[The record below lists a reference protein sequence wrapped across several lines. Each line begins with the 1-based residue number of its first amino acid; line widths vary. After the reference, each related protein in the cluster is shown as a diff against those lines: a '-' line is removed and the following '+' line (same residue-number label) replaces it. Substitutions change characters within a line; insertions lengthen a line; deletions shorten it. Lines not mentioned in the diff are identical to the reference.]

1 MTIIVKNKHT
11 LIFGDFKFKC
21 CVGKN
26 GFSKNKYEGDKKT
39 PTGRYALGPLY
50 FRKDRKKP
58 PKTKL
63 KVFEIRKHMG
73 WCNDINSLDK
83 YNKLIN
89 FNSKLKCER
98 LFRHDYKYDFLIP
111 IKYNWNK
118 PKVGKGSAIFIHL
131 TKNYRPTAGCIG
143 LAEKDFLILLKLLS
157 KETKIQIL

>member
-1 MTIIVKNKHT
+1 MTIVVKNKHT

-39 PTGRYALGPLY
+39 PTGRYALGSLY

-58 PKTKL
+58 PETKL

-73 WCNDINSLDK
+73 WCNDINSLNK

-118 PKVGKGSAIFIHL
+118 PKIGRGSAIFIHL

-143 LAEKDFLILLKLLS
+143 LSEKDFLIMVKLLR
-157 KETKIQIL
+157 KKTKIQIL

>member
-39 PTGRYALGPLY
+39 PTGRYAIGSLY

-118 PKVGKGSAIFIHL
+118 PKIGRGSAIFIHL

-143 LAEKDFLILLKLLS
+143 LSEKDFLIMVKLLR
-157 KETKIQIL
+157 KKTKIQIL

>member
-26 GFSKNKYEGDKKT
+26 GFSNKKIEGDKKT
-39 PTGRYALGPLY
+39 PTGRYSIGSLY

-63 KVFEIRKHMG
+63 KVFEIKKHMV
-73 WCNDINSLDK
+73 WCNDINSLYK

-89 FNSKLKCER
+89 FNSKLKFER

>member
-39 PTGRYALGPLY
+39 PTGRYALGSLY

-63 KVFEIRKHMG
+63 KVFEIRKNMG
-73 WCNDINSLDK
+73 WCNDINSLNK

-89 FNSKLKCER
+89 LNSKLKCER
-98 LFRHDYKYDFLIP
+98 LFRHDYKYNFLIP

-118 PKVGKGSAIFIHL
+118 PKIGRGSAIFIHL
-131 TKNYRPTAGCIG
+131 TKNYKPTTGCIG
-143 LAEKDFLILLKLLS
+143 LSEKDFLIVVKLLT
-157 KETKIQIL
+157 KKTKIQIL

>member
-39 PTGRYALGPLY
+39 PTGRYAIGSLY

-63 KVFEIRKHMG
+63 KVFEIRKNMG

-118 PKVGKGSAIFIHL
+118 PKIGKGSAIFIHL

>member
-1 MTIIVKNKHT
+1 MTIVVKNKHT

-50 FRKDRKKP
+50 FRNDRKKL

-63 KVFEIRKHMG
+63 KVFKIRKHMG
-73 WCNDINSLDK
+73 WCNDINSLNK

-118 PKVGKGSAIFIHL
+118 PKIGRGSAIFIHL

-143 LAEKDFLILLKLLS
+143 LSEKDFLIMVKLLR
-157 KETKIQIL
+157 KKTKIQIL

>member
-50 FRKDRKKP
+50 FRKDRKKL

-73 WCNDINSLDK
+73 WCNDINNKL
-83 YNKLIN
+83 YNKEI
-89 FNSKLKCER
+89 KIKKKMKYER
-98 LFRHDYKYDFLIP
+98 LFRNDYKYNYLIP
-111 IKYNWNK
+111 IKYNWRN
-118 PKVGKGSAIFIHL
+118 PKKNKGSAIFIHL
-131 TKNYRPTAGCIG
+131 TKNYKPTAGCIA
-143 LAEKDFLILLKLLS
+143 LLQKDFLILVKLI
-157 KETKIQIL
+157 KKNTRIKII

>member
-1 MTIIVKNKHT
+1 MTIIIKNKHT
-11 LIFGDFKFKC
+11 LIFDDFKFKC

-39 PTGRYALGPLY
+39 PTGRYAIGSLY

-63 KVFEIRKHMG
+63 KVFEIKKHMV
-73 WCNDINSLDK
+73 WCNDINSLYK

-89 FNSKLKCER
+89 FNSKLKFER

-118 PKVGKGSAIFIHL
+118 PKIGRGSAIFIHL

-143 LAEKDFLILLKLLS
+143 LSEKDFLIMVKLLR
-157 KETKIQIL
+157 KKTKIQIL

>member
-1 MTIIVKNKHT
+1 MTIIIKNKHT

-63 KVFEIRKHMG
+63 KVFEIRKNMG
-73 WCNDINSLDK
+73 WCDDINSK
-83 YNKLIN
+83 FYNKLIR
-89 FNSKLKCER
+89 FPSKKSAER
-98 LFRHDYKYDFLIP
+98 LFRKDNIYNIIIVIDFNMSP
-111 IKYNWNK
+111 IIK
-118 PKVGKGSAIFIHL
+118 GKGSAIFIHL
-131 TKNYRPTAGCIG
+131 ATKNYKPTQGCIALNIKG
-143 LAEKDFLILLKLLS
+143 IRLLLKKIS
-157 KETKIQIL
+157 KKDKIKII

>member
-1 MTIIVKNKHT
+1 MTIIVRNKHT

-50 FRKDRKKP
+50 FRKDRKKL

-118 PKVGKGSAIFIHL
+118 PKIGKGSAIFIHL
-131 TKNYRPTAGCIG
+131 TKNYKPTDGCIG
-143 LAEKDFLILLKLLS
+143 LSEKDFLIMLKLINS
-157 KETKIQIL
+157 KTKIKIL

>member
-1 MTIIVKNKHT
+1 MTIIVRNKHT

-50 FRKDRKKP
+50 FRNDRKKP
-58 PKTKL
+58 PETKL

-73 WCNDINSLDK
+73 WCNDINSLNK

-89 FNSKLKCER
+89 LNSKLKCER
-98 LFRHDYKYDFLIP
+98 LFRHDYKYNFLIP

-118 PKVGKGSAIFIHL
+118 PKIGRGSAIFIHL

-143 LAEKDFLILLKLLS
+143 LAEKDFLIVLKLLS
-157 KETKIQIL
+157 KKTKIQIL

>member
-39 PTGRYALGPLY
+39 PTGRYSIGSLY

-63 KVFEIRKHMG
+63 KVFEIKKHMV
-73 WCNDINSLDK
+73 WCNDINSLYK

-89 FNSKLKCER
+89 FNSKLKFER

>member
-39 PTGRYALGPLY
+39 PTGRYSIGSLY

-63 KVFEIRKHMG
+63 KVFEIRKNMG

-118 PKVGKGSAIFIHL
+118 PKIGKGSAIFIHL